1 MTALFRPQPRRLDLG
16 EPIDD
21 VAQHAE
27 QQGLEHPNRRREHG
41 HGGDV
46 APRTPGTGPQ
56 EREEAVRQRRRRRIR
71 IGRDEFLEILE
82 QDSWAPAAAAILES
96 YRLPNLIALQDGCHR
111 IEAGNRPPQVY
122 TPPPTRESLSR
133 RLTCKSRPI
142 RRSDP
147 TWPTL

>member
-21 VAQHAE
+21 MAQHAE
-27 QQGLEHPNRRREHG
+27 QQGLEHPNRRREHR
-41 HGGDV
+41 HGSDI

-56 EREEAVRQRRRRRIR
+56 KREETMRQRRRRRIR
-71 IGRDEFLEILE
+71 IGRDEIFEISE
-82 QDSWAPAAAAILES
+82 QDSQAPAAAVSPES
-96 YRLPNLIALQDGCHR
+96 YRLPKLIALQDGLRR
-111 IEAGNRPPQVY
+111 IEAGNRPLRVY
-122 TPPPTRESLSR
+122 TPPPPPRITLW
-133 RLTCKSRPI
+133 RLACKSRHI